1 MSLTLMPVRA
11 GGLEVSGADDILS
24 GFFSAAHPPS
34 HRAVPDMTELF
45 RKSRRENPGR
55 LFFIALL
62 RGCRLETKLIS
73 RPRSYKS
80 RRGPSSGMLRQ
91 GSRAVE
97 CRTELGFRQQIE
109 WEMADYKSETEAC
122 TCSKPTS
129 AAIFSN
135 FDRVSGLTGSMGRR
149 STSSIRP
156 IMASTAFTGMGF
168 DSRKLACIRRRYWR
182 WRRRALSQSLFKAAA
197 VSCDISLGISFE
209 QTEIM
214 PTPPRAITGIVMAS
228 SPEKTRKLSGTW
240 LKTSAICE
248 MLPLASFTAMM
259 LGILARRPS
268 VAGSMLAAVR
278 PTTL

>member
-1 MSLTLMPVRA
+1 MSLTLMPVKA
-11 GGLEVSGADDILS
+11 GGLEISGADDILS

-34 HRAVPDMTELF
+34 HRAAPDMTEVF

-62 RGCRLETKLIS
+62 RGCRLETELIS
-73 RPRSYKS
+73 DHEVIKVEE
-80 RRGPSSGMLRQ
+80 GPSSGMLRQ
-91 GSRAVE
+91 GIRAVE
-97 CRTELGFRQQIE
+97 CRTELAYRQQIE
-109 WEMADYKSETEAC
+109 WEMADYKSETEAW

-129 AAIFSN
+129 EAIFSSLE
-135 FDRVSGLTGSMGRR
+135 RVSGLTGSMGKRR
-149 STSSIRP
+149 ISSIRP
-156 IMASTAFTGMGF
+156 IMASTAFAGMGF
-168 DSRKLACIRRRYWR
+168 DSRKFACIRRRYWR
-182 WRRRALSQSLFKAAA
+182 CNRRALSQSLFNAAA

-214 PTPPRAITGIVMAS
+214 PTPPSAITGIVMAS

-248 MLPLASFTAMM
+248 MLPLASFTAMI